1 MEVDGKARRKKKHFF
16 FVPNR
21 GSRFGSALLQAKE
34 SVFGIKTKMV
44 SMIDD
49 CLRQIR
55 IAFFLSLGDSSMFLF
70 VINITRFT
78 INHAFFLFF
87 FLSLSFFSLLPR
99 MFDVLMHS

>member
-1 MEVDGKARRKKKHFF
+1 M
-16 FVPNR
+16 
-21 GSRFGSALLQAKE
+21 QAME

-55 IAFFLSLGDSSMFLF
+55 IAFLLSLGDSSVFLF

-78 INHAFFLFF
+78 INHDFLFLIFSLFFLATH
-87 FLSLSFFSLLPR
+87 
-99 MFDVLMHS
+99 V